1 MDVQT
6 RDLTGL
12 SSCVNGSLSDGSEPL
27 YCRGKEDIER
37 FSGLGVDV
45 VVVLDEALV
54 DEHLVGQTAQ

>member
-12 SSCVNGSLSDGSEPL
+12 SSCLNSSVSDGSEPL
-27 YCRGKEDIER
+27 YCRGKEDVEG

-45 VVVLDEALV
+45 VVVLDEELV
-54 DEHLVGQTAQ
+54 EERLVGQTAQ